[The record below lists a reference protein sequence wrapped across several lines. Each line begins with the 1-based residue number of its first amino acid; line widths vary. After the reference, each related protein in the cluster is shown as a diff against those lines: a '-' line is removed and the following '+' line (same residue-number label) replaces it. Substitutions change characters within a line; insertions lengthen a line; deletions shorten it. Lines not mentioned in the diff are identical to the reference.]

1 MESEKQPNVYKHERT
16 RVQIFFMNLVITAA
30 NSVIDAWDNLPTSVI
45 FTSLPA
51 FRRTIRSAGFRIKKN
66 EIVLLI

>member
-1 MESEKQPNVYKHERT
+1 
-16 RVQIFFMNLVITAA
+16 MNLVITAA